1 MSACQH
7 SSAMVFGDVCS
18 YETSGCCDH
27 CDLFILSCA
36 TSPVHSL
43 DLRLLRSDKIDMAYG
58 IYGQFQKGS
67 LVKAHKQYTVTGDM
81 YFRGVH
87 AKGGRHSHLSSS
99 DGTKMD

>member
-1 MSACQH
+1 
-7 SSAMVFGDVCS
+7 
-18 YETSGCCDH
+18 
-27 CDLFILSCA
+27 
-36 TSPVHSL
+36 
-43 DLRLLRSDKIDMAYG
+43 MAYG